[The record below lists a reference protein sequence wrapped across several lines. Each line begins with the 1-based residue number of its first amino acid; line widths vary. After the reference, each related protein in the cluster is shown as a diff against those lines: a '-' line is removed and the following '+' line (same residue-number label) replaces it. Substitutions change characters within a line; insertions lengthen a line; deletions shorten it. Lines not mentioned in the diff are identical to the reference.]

1 KHGQSIYGI
10 VVERVNVAAL
20 RIDIKTAVKFQLR
33 QAASENPLR
42 LGKRSAGRSVV
53 GPIKYL
59 DPKQILILEK
69 YFVRIGVHTNGAVR
83 RIGVVNDP
91 ERRPVRIARR
101 RSICVG
107 GCRT

>member
-1 KHGQSIYGI
+1 
-10 VVERVNVAAL
+10 VVDRVNVAAL

-33 QAASENPLR
+33 QEASENPLR

-69 YFVRIGVHTNGAVR
+69 YFVRIGVHTNGAVG
-83 RIGVVNDP
+83 RIRIMDDP
-91 ERRPVRIARR
+91 KRRPVRIRGERATCIRR
-101 RSICVG
+101 
-107 GCRT
+107 GCT

>member
-1 KHGQSIYGI
+1 MLDCQVELLRFLVYGDAIGAVRSMQFAHRLHVSLCFARKHGQPIDGI
-10 VVERVNVAAL
+10 VVDRVNVAAL

-33 QAASENPLR
+33 QEASENPLR

-69 YFVRIGVHTNGAVR
+69 YFV
-83 RIGVVNDP
+83 
-91 ERRPVRIARR
+91 
-101 RSICVG
+101 
-107 GCRT
+107 